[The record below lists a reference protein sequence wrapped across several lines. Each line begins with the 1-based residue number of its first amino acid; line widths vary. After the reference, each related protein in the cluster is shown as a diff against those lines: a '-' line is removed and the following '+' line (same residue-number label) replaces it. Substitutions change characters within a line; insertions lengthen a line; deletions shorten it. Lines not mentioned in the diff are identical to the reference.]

1 MANGS
6 IVSGGTV
13 ELYFTGLLH
22 EIGLIDITIFLLQD
36 RGSSIPQGDQEKCN
50 YSRTTQQDSF
60 CTPGLKDFQ
69 PFDRESAVKSLR
81 KTTFQLG
88 DRRIPEYLG
97 TTAGDSY
104 PSRLMTGSAQ
114 CSDY

>member
-1 MANGS
+1 MKYRIIFHRFIARNWPYRYNKKK
-6 IVSGGTV
+6 
-13 ELYFTGLLH
+13 L
-22 EIGLIDITIFLLQD
+22 FLLQD
-36 RGSSIPQGDQEKCN
+36 RGSNIPQGDQEKCN

-60 CTPGLKDFQ
+60 CTPGLRDFQ

-104 PSRLMTGSAQ
+104 PSRLMTGSAR
-114 CSDY
+114 CSDHS